1 MGVLEGGPTNTCPQK
16 LETGLSEVVN
26 YYYDFVVSAGH
37 PLLEIHYLFLKVKN
51 LGQKCDKRISFSTIQ
66 HKTLTTTK
74 TFLST
79 LGIAKIFPF
88 LHTVY
93 KRRSIPIWESQRAG
107 ISKPLDFRWPSIM
120 AMWIQSKNKTE
131 SMLLEL
137 VCSNSKHP
145 YIYLYVGIVCGLHQA
160 SEQAYTYLCIM
171 LRRFVVEILHFPN
184 MAHLIIF

>member
-1 MGVLEGGPTNTCPQK
+1 MSPEAWNWLVWGCK
-16 LETGLSEVVN
+16 LLLR
-26 YYYDFVVSAGH
+26 FCVSAGH

-51 LGQKCDKRISFSTIQ
+51 LGQKCDKRISFSTILD
-66 HKTLTTTK
+66 KTLTTTK

-93 KRRSIPIWESQRAG
+93 KRRSILIWVPEG
-107 ISKPLDFRWPSIM
+107 WYKYKHLDFRWPSIM

-145 YIYLYVGIVCGLHQA
+145 YIPICGYCMWITSNYSDIHIYA
-160 SEQAYTYLCIM
+160 LC
-171 LRRFVVEILHFPN
+171 
-184 MAHLIIF
+184 